1 MNENFQTFYWSKLD
15 NVAKLYALVSNSR
28 ATNVFR
34 VSVKLKETICPTLL
48 NDALRQALLE
58 MPSFRVRLRHGLF
71 WSYFDMNVQRTKVRK

>member
-34 VSVKLKETICPTLL
+34 VSVKLKETICPMLL
-48 NDALRQALLE
+48 NDE
-58 MPSFRVRLRHGLF
+58 
-71 WSYFDMNVQRTKVRK
+71 